1 MYMCS
6 YGILDFYVFI
16 ARLEREL
23 AQYEYIESKRPPSVF
38 WRSKAI
44 CIYLVTCR
52 NLPSSECSRCCVM
65 AENRCHRIALL
76 IETCS
81 KDVITPYRKPTP
93 NTNLVAFSNLN
104 SSESLISISY
114 YCPPITASHQLH
126 VNLPIRLAVAH
137 RIFLLLFLLLFL
149 ALFLSAIFDCAPVYI
164 FLLQTSNAINSPQ
177 TETNMQVF
185 PPSTSTPASPYAT
198 FEKPPTHWRGDDGL
212 PVLDYVVHLCT
223 NMGSMGSGPPLSIA
237 TM

>member
-1 MYMCS
+1 MSDKRERFYGPQRRRIKRPTVKHRLSLLQYHVLMRQSRSWVSAASSSGLAMYMCS
-6 YGILDFYVFI
+6 YGILDFYVI

-23 AQYEYIESKRPPSVF
+23 AQYEYIESKRPPRVF

-65 AENRCHRIALL
+65 AENRCHRMALL
-76 IETCS
+76 IETCR

-126 VNLPIRLAVAH
+126 VNLPISSRRRPSSLPPPPPLPRSFSFSHFRL
-137 RIFLLLFLLLFL
+137 
-149 ALFLSAIFDCAPVYI
+149 CPCVYI
-164 FLLQTSNAINSPQ
+164 SPSNV
-177 TETNMQVF
+177 EC
-185 PPSTSTPASPYAT
+185 
-198 FEKPPTHWRGDDGL
+198 D
-212 PVLDYVVHLCT
+212 
-223 NMGSMGSGPPLSIA
+223 
-237 TM
+237 